1 MLEGS
6 TPSKTTL
13 RTSLVLIWF
22 EDSPHS
28 NQSFGKTIGP
38 TTGHKDQL
46 IKISSFFN
54 THTRYPLGWT
64 RSDRLP
70 SSNTDSWRRGGY
82 KKPTWSRAQHNSQG
96 ATWWYF
102 GGNIQK
108 ITNHRY
114 VIKLKNN
121 LAFQGRMTWSK
132 ERGFG
137 KILTHRSKSAPGI
150 RTRLHDQS

>member
-6 TPSKTTL
+6 TSSKTTL

-38 TTGHKDQL
+38 TTGHEDQL

-54 THTRYPLGWT
+54 THTRYPLRWT

-82 KKPTWSRAQHNSQG
+82 KKPTWSRAQHSDHV
-96 ATWWYF
+96 TTREYF
-102 GGNIQK
+102 REDIRN
-108 ITNHRY
+108 ITNHQY
-114 VIKLKNN
+114 VIKLENN
-121 LAFQGRMTWSK
+121 LAFQGKTIWSQ
-132 ERGFG
+132 EWGIG
-137 KILTHRSKSAPGI
+137 IILTHWSKSAPEI
-150 RTRLHDQS
+150 RTR